1 MMRRGVNGDVTGT
14 FFMLVEG
21 ITGTICLIITTWAG
35 SGLYSLSIESFAL
48 IMVAACFAFSAIV
61 MANYAISIG
70 IAGVVLSIFNANAS
84 IHVILSAIFLSQE
97 ITNL

>member
-1 MMRRGVNGDVTGT
+1 MIKRGVDGDVTGT
-14 FFMLVEG
+14 FYMLVEG

-35 SGLYSLSIESFAL
+35 SGLYELTISSFSLI
-48 IMVAACFAFSAIV
+48 IVAACFAFSAII

-84 IHVILSAIFLSQE
+84 IHVILSAVFLSQS
-97 ITNL
+97 ITKM